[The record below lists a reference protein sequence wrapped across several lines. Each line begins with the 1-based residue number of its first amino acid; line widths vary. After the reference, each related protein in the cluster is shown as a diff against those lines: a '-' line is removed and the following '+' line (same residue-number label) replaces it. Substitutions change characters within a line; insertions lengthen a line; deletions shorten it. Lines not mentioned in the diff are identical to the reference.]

1 MDIKL
6 SELEKKYKLLEKI
19 NWDYNYSVEEL
30 LKLVE
35 DSGNN
40 SNERLCFF
48 IKSLE
53 TFTWQEL
60 IYLWNINECNK
71 LYTEKVRKGIF
82 SKTLREEYDGI
93 FKLLRNKT
101 ISRSERSTQEL
112 ERFKS
117 SLLFNRRNC
126 TKQGIF

>member
-82 SKTLREEYDGI
+82 SKTLREKYDGI

-101 ISRSERSTQEL
+101 ISRSERSAQEL
-112 ERFKS
+112 ERFKA

>member
-1 MDIKL
+1 MHIKL

-101 ISRSERSTQEL
+101 ISRSERSAQEL